1 MTYIVEDALVV
12 MGPGHA
18 GELDLLKDIREV
30 FRRRGLLELSTQN
43 NQDIINT
50 PVTRGKTRKMR
61 RIRGVS
67 KVNMVLNVHKNHKAY

>member
-1 MTYIVEDALVV
+1 MTYIVENALVV

-30 FRRRGLLELSTQN
+30 FGRRGLLELSTQN

-50 PVTRGKTRKMR
+50 PVTTDAKLE
-61 RIRGVS
+61 
-67 KVNMVLNVHKNHKAY
+67 N